1 MDNQRAQD
9 SAPRT
14 YFRADRFSLVNGLFY
29 FTTRERTLEGPFPT
43 REEAER
49 ESAAYVARL
58 SGMQRTH

>member
-1 MDNQRAQD
+1 MENQRAQD
-9 SAPRT
+9 PAPRT

-29 FTTRERTLEGPFPT
+29 FSTREKTLEGPYPT

-58 SGMQRTH
+58 NGPQRTH